1 MLWLFLELFTLA
13 TANLQSA
20 SVSSS
25 HQHSIQIQPFT
36 YTHSFTPSSL
46 NHSILLEHI
55 LLLSNGTYVQ
65 VRTANDRTRSGRT
78 NRIFYS
84 LCLTYVKKKSKR
96 AKKSSILFLNAT
108 NLVFSPFPRTSI
120 HFLMLCYPKSP
131 AEWQMFSKIKHL
143 SYLIFILSSAKWI
156 DLFQMSRIH
165 RRGRFEKLS
174 S

>member
-1 MLWLFLELFTLA
+1 MVIPGALHPRNRQPSVSQCIVFPPAFHPNTAIHIYTFIQTLFTE
-13 TANLQSA
+13 
-20 SVSSS
+20 
-25 HQHSIQIQPFT
+25 
-36 YTHSFTPSSL
+36 SFYPL
-46 NHSILLEHI
+46 
-55 LLLSNGTYVQ
+55 GTYSSPFK
-65 VRTANDRTRSGRT
+65 RYICGRT